1 MLCGASLERRDME
14 ARARSR
20 FIRMSPRKVR
30 LVVDLIRGRSVDESM
45 KTLQFVVRAAKEPV
59 EKTLRSAVANIFNN
73 SKEGAQLETSDLYV
87 KEAFV
92 DEGPTMKRFRARAM
106 GRATMVR
113 KRTSHITIVVGERTG
128 KQA

>member
-1 MLCGASLERRDME
+1 
-14 ARARSR
+14 
-20 FIRMSPRKVR
+20 MSPRKVR
-30 LVVDLIRGRSVDESM
+30 QVIDLIRGRSVDESM
-45 KTLQFVVRAAKEPV
+45 HTLQFVAKGAKEPV

-73 SKEGAQLETSDLYV
+73 SKEGAQLEASDLYV